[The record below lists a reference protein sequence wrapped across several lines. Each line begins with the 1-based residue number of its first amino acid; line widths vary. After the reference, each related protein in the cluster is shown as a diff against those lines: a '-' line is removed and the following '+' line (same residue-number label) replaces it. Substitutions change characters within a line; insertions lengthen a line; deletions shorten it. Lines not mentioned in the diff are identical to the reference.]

1 MFEYDEQTL
10 KDQFGLTIDQA
21 IALLGSIPYSTY
33 DEVDDEGNTVKY
45 ISFDAPDANGNWIPD
60 VFETTSP
67 TPDVTMKPS
76 WDHTGG

>member
-1 MFEYDEQTL
+1 MFEYDEQSL
-10 KDQFGLTIDQA
+10 KDQFGLTFDQA
-21 IALLGSIPYSTY
+21 IALLGDISYVVY
-33 DEVDDEGNTVKY
+33 EEEGVKY
-45 ISFDAPDANGNWIPD
+45 LSFDAPDENGNWVPD